1 MYSKEEALQVKKEFW
16 ISFAVEYPRKW
27 LLYNTKIK
35 DFSFKF
41 NADNKRAIVS
51 LDIEPKNNEH
61 RIIYFQ
67 KIESLQTILREEYL
81 PNVLFNPNFQL
92 DTGKII
98 SRVWVEL
105 EGVSINNK
113 STWPIIFEFFSM
125 NMEFFELFF
134 FEYEDYIKDLQINT

>member
-1 MYSKEEALQVKKEFW
+1 MYSKEEALQVKKDFW
-16 ISFAVEYPRKW
+16 ISFAAEYPRKW

-41 NADNKRAIVS
+41 NADNKKAMVS
-51 LDIEPKNNEH
+51 LDIESKNLEH

-81 PNVLFNPNFQL
+81 PSILFNQNFQL

-113 STWPIIFEFFSM
+113 ATWPVIFEFFSK
-125 NMEFFELFF
+125 NMKLFELFF
-134 FEYEDYIKDLQINT
+134 YEYEDYIKNLEINT

>member
-1 MYSKEEALQVKKEFW
+1 MYSKVEAIQVKKDFW
-16 ISFAVEYPRKW
+16 TSFAAEYPRKW

-41 NADNKRAIVS
+41 NADNKKAIVS
-51 LDIEPKNNEH
+51 LDIESKNNEH
-61 RIIYFQ
+61 RIIYYQ
-67 KIESLQTILREEYL
+67 KIESLQTILKVEYL

-125 NMEFFELFF
+125 NMELFELFF
-134 FEYEDYIKDLQINT
+134 FEYEDYIKDLQTNT

>member
-16 ISFAVEYPRKW
+16 ISFANEYPRKW

-41 NADNKRAIVS
+41 NVDNKKAMVS

-67 KIESLQTILREEYL
+67 KIESLQTILREDYL
-81 PNVLFNPNFQL
+81 PDVLFNQNIQL
-92 DTGKII
+92 DNGKTI

-105 EGVSINNK
+105 DGISINNK
-113 STWPIIFEFFSM
+113 SSWPQIFEFFSK
-125 NMEFFELFF
+125 NMELFEQFFY
-134 FEYEDYIKDLQINT
+134 EYEDYIKDLEINT

>member
-16 ISFAVEYPRKW
+16 ISFAVECPRKW

-67 KIESLQTILREEYL
+67 KIESLQTILKEKYL

-98 SRVWVEL
+98 SRVWLEL

-125 NMEFFELFF
+125 NMELFELFF

>member
-1 MYSKEEALQVKKEFW
+1 MYSKVEAIQVKKDFW
-16 ISFAVEYPRKW
+16 TSFAAEYPRKW

-67 KIESLQTILREEYL
+67 KIESLQTILKEEYL

-125 NMEFFELFF
+125 NMELFELFF
-134 FEYEDYIKDLQINT
+134 FEYEDYIKDLQTNT

>member
-16 ISFAVEYPRKW
+16 ISFANEYPRKW

-41 NADNKRAIVS
+41 NADNKIAMVS

-67 KIESLQTILREEYL
+67 KIESLQTILREDYL
-81 PNVLFNPNFQL
+81 PDALFNQNVQL
-92 DTGKII
+92 DNGKII
-98 SRVWVEL
+98 SRVWVQL
-105 EGVSINNK
+105 NDVSINNK
-113 STWPIIFEFFSM
+113 GTWPIIFEFFSK
-125 NMEFFELFF
+125 NMELFELFF
-134 FEYEDYIKDLQINT
+134 YEYEEYIKDLELNT

>member
-16 ISFAVEYPRKW
+16 ISFANEYPRKW

-41 NADNKRAIVS
+41 NANNKIAMVS

-67 KIESLQTILREEYL
+67 KIESLQTILREDYL
-81 PNVLFNPNFQL
+81 ADALFNQNLQL
-92 DTGKII
+92 DNGKII
-98 SRVWVEL
+98 SRVWVQL
-105 EGVSINNK
+105 NDVSINNK
-113 STWPIIFEFFSM
+113 GTWPIIFEFFSK
-125 NMEFFELFF
+125 NMELFELFF
-134 FEYEDYIKDLQINT
+134 YEYEEYIKDLELNT

>member
-1 MYSKEEALQVKKEFW
+1 MYSKVEATQVKKDFW
-16 ISFAVEYPRKW
+16 TSFAAEYPRKW

-41 NADNKRAIVS
+41 NADNKKAIVS

-113 STWPIIFEFFSM
+113 STWPIIFKFFSK
-125 NMEFFELFF
+125 NMEHFELFF

>member
-1 MYSKEEALQVKKEFW
+1 MYSKVEAIQVKKDFW
-16 ISFAVEYPRKW
+16 TSFAAEYPRKW

-41 NADNKRAIVS
+41 NADNKKAIVS
-51 LDIEPKNNEH
+51 LDIESKNNEH
-61 RIIYFQ
+61 RIIYYQ
-67 KIESLQTILREEYL
+67 KIESLQTILKVEYL

-125 NMEFFELFF
+125 NMELFELFF

>member
-16 ISFAVEYPRKW
+16 ISFANEYPRKW

-41 NADNKRAIVS
+41 NADNKLAMVS

-67 KIESLQTILREEYL
+67 KIESLQTILREDYL
-81 PNVLFNPNFQL
+81 PDALFNQNLQL
-92 DTGKII
+92 DNGKII
-98 SRVWVEL
+98 SRVWVQL
-105 EGVSINNK
+105 NDVSINNK
-113 STWPIIFEFFSM
+113 ATWPIIFEFFSK
-125 NMEFFELFF
+125 NMELFELFF
-134 FEYEDYIKDLQINT
+134 YEYEEYIKDLELNT

>member
-16 ISFAVEYPRKW
+16 ISFANEYPRKW

-41 NADNKRAIVS
+41 NADNKIAMVS

-67 KIESLQTILREEYL
+67 KIESLQTILREDYL
-81 PNVLFNPNFQL
+81 PDALFNQNLQL
-92 DTGKII
+92 DNGKTI
-98 SRVWVEL
+98 SRVWVQL
-105 EGVSINNK
+105 NDVSINNK
-113 STWPIIFEFFSM
+113 GTWPIIFEFFSK
-125 NMEFFELFF
+125 NMELFELFF
-134 FEYEDYIKDLQINT
+134 YEFEEYIKDLELNT